1 MIMAT
6 GPTLRIDAP
15 GPASVGHP
23 STTDSRAQARA
34 QLLQVLQD
42 TGWRI
47 RGPHGAAARLGLNP
61 STLESRIKRLGL
73 TRPGTGVRMP

>member
-1 MIMAT
+1 MAKLYFYYSAMNA
-6 GPTLRIDAP
+6 GK
-15 GPASVGHP
+15 
-23 STTDSRAQARA
+23 ST

-73 TRPGTGVRMP
+73 TRPGTRG